1 MIFCSCVPQVNPKQ
15 SMGLVLPLK
24 WGLSWLDT
32 STRNQN
38 KAADRADLAG
48 EEGSLRLEEVMCALK
63 L

>member
-1 MIFCSCVPQVNPKQ
+1 
-15 SMGLVLPLK
+15 MGLVLPLK